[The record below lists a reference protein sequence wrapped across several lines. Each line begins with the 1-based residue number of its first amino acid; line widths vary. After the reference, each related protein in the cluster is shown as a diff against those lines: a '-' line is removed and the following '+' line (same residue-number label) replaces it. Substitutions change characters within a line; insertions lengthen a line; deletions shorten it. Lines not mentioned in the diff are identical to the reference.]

1 VQVSIPPGDREYV
14 DTYTKSVDI
23 KQLNTL
29 SPLSFLFVGLDS
41 LADTVLVSSG
51 RFVRSISDS
60 GLRKIERNIAAIQQA
75 LRNMLS
81 GGSRIV
87 LSNCRRYWQL
97 YNIGPQVGR
106 RKDTGTTASVCII
119 LPTAD
124 FASPQALINLI
135 QERGPEYTFDEYNHM
150 LTLQCK
156 IDVRA
161 ETRATNRLSL
171 LPGQQQNGMTS
182 GQKTF
187 DSDRTAYNDALIEL
201 HSFFM

>member
-1 VQVSIPPGDREYV
+1 MQTNYRAENTDDEPDPHVQDLTNDLSQCESIVQVSIPPGDREYV

-97 YNIGPQVGR
+97 YKIGPQVGH
-106 RKDTGTTASVCII
+106 RKVAGTAPVCII
-119 LPTAD
+119 LSTTD
-124 FASPQALINLI
+124 FAPY
-135 QERGPEYTFDEYNHM
+135 R
-150 LTLQCK
+150 
-156 IDVRA
+156 
-161 ETRATNRLSL
+161 
-171 LPGQQQNGMTS
+171 
-182 GQKTF
+182 
-187 DSDRTAYNDALIEL
+187 
-201 HSFFM
+201 HSSI

>member
-1 VQVSIPPGDREYV
+1 MQVSIPPGDREYV

-29 SPLSFLFVGLDS
+29 SPHSFLFVGLDS

-97 YNIGPQVGR
+97 YKIGPQVGH
-106 RKDTGTTASVCII
+106 RKVAGTAPVCII
-119 LPTAD
+119 LSTTD
-124 FASPQALINLI
+124 FAPY
-135 QERGPEYTFDEYNHM
+135 R
-150 LTLQCK
+150 
-156 IDVRA
+156 
-161 ETRATNRLSL
+161 
-171 LPGQQQNGMTS
+171 
-182 GQKTF
+182 
-187 DSDRTAYNDALIEL
+187 
-201 HSFFM
+201 HSSI